1 MKITAITKYK
11 HGELYAIIQRIGWTQ
26 CELARQTDMSASQI
40 GDIINLVKRPTV
52 KQADAIQKAVGAA
65 GEYLDVLA
73 EWPETFEG
81 LKRGYKREQTA
92 EVELEN
98 LIGNREAMMLPAPE
112 TEDTSELDSALE
124 TVMADLTQRERDVL
138 KDRFWNDLTLKQT
151 GEKYRVGGQRIRGI
165 EADALR
171 RLRHPK
177 RIRKLTPHMARGLE
191 S

>member
-1 MKITAITKYK
+1 MKITAITRYK

-26 CELARQTDMSASQI
+26 SELARQTNIHVSRI
-40 GDIINLVKRPTV
+40 GDIINLVKRPTA

-98 LIGNREAMMLPAPE
+98 LIGNREAMLLPAPE

-124 TVMADLTQRERDVL
+124 TVMADLYPREQSVL
-138 KDRFWNDLTLKQT
+138 KDRFWNGLTIEQT
-151 GEKYRVGGQRIRGI
+151 GKKYRVSGQRIRGI
-165 EADALR
+165 EAHALR
-171 RLRHPK
+171 RLRHPEI
-177 RIRKLTPHMARGLE
+177 IRKLTPHTARGLE